1 MGLALGHVVAK
12 LAGEMPDG
20 MMFRIE
26 TTVTG
31 KNATAVW
38 TSPEVEGAWTYWVE
52 GKAAP
57 LSASHTATVQLGSGS
72 ATSGPGDAFT
82 LAIKTFARPQL
93 VVTGSS
99 SGTIVPVVAVVYM
112 KRA

>member
-1 MGLALGHVVAK
+1 MGLVLGNVVAK

-31 KNATAVW
+31 KNATVVW
-38 TSPEVEGAWTYWVE
+38 TPPEVEGAWNYWAE

-57 LSASHTATVQLGSGS
+57 LSSSHTATVQLGSLS
-72 ATSGPGDAFT
+72 ATSGRGDAFT
-82 LAIKTFARPQL
+82 LSVKSLTRPQL
-93 VVTGSS
+93 VVTGSA
-99 SGTIVPVVAVVYM
+99 SGTNVPVVAVVYM

>member
-1 MGLALGHVVAK
+1 MALVLGNVVAK

-20 MMFRIE
+20 MIFRIE

-38 TSPEVEGAWTYWVE
+38 TPPEVDGAWSYWAE

-57 LSASHTATVQLGSGS
+57 LSGSHTATVQLGSQS
-72 ATSGPGDAFT
+72 ATSGPGDAFSVSVKS
-82 LAIKTFARPQL
+82 ASRPQL
-93 VVTGSS
+93 IVTGSA
-99 SGTIVPVVAVVYM
+99 SGTNVPVVAVVYM